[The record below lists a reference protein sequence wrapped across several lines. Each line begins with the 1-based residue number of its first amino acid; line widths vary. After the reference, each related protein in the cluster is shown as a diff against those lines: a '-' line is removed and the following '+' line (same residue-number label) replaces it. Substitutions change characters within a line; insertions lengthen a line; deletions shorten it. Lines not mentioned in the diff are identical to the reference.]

1 MSFSR
6 LQWGEIFLMAAVVSV
21 LMVTLSQMLGRAAS
35 AEEEKPS
42 VEAQYLSMKSRFI
55 HLMYVQSQ
63 VMDVFMLWT
72 MLVIAVSLGS
82 IKYVTS
88 GRNMMGVMNNRRF

>member
-6 LQWGEIFLMAAVVSV
+6 LQWGEIFLMAGVVSV
-21 LMVTLSQMLGRAAS
+21 LMVTLSQMLGRTAS

-88 GRNMMGVMNNRRF
+88 GRNMVGMMNNRRF